1 MKFNWKLIGEMIIEN
16 GTYKLVAL
24 FITLSLWVFIFERQ
38 VSVYTKSL
46 KLDFLLAPQ
55 HYIVNKVVREVQFK
69 VKGPRMAVKRFVEG
83 SDSINVDLSNSGPGR
98 TMVRIYDDI
107 LELPSNVSVVSV
119 PSNIYVEIEKRDA
132 TVTIEK
138 ADSKEPEKLAPKAA
152 PKMAPKENGES
163 SGDKAG
169 ENAEQN

>member
-1 MKFNWKLIGEMIIEN
+1 MKFNWNLIGEVSKQYIVEN

-38 VSVYTKSL
+38 VSVYAKSL

-55 HYIVNKVVREVQFK
+55 HFITNKVVREVQFK

-119 PSNIYVEIEKRDA
+119 QPSNIYVEIEKRDPTA
-132 TVTIEK
+132 AEPISQPNK
-138 ADSKEPEKLAPKAA
+138 QSGKEEA
-152 PKMAPKENGES
+152 

-169 ENAEQN
+169 ENTTQD